1 MNKEYKIL
9 RKNLINQFEYKK
21 VSNNIN
27 NITFFIQFLKDSIK
41 KITYINHIEK
51 LNKNLIE
58 LNYILKEIELLNIHK
73 KYNMNHKKEIKKTF
87 YYNITNSLNL
97 LTKHKI

>member
-1 MNKEYKIL
+1 MKKEYKIL

-58 LNYILKEIELLNIHK
+58 LNYLLKEIELLNIHK
-73 KYNMNHKKEIKKTF
+73 KYNMNHKKEIKKIF

>member
-41 KITYINHIEK
+41 KITYITHIKK

-58 LNYILKEIELLNIHK
+58 LNYILKEIELLEIHN
-73 KYNMNHKKEIKKTF
+73 KYNKLSI
-87 YYNITNSLNL
+87 I
-97 LTKHKI
+97 I